1 MSEQGITYA
10 SGEEAVEGWVKSVAG
25 IVEGCVEIHLS
36 EVLKRKYGNSQLSGT
51 MIFTL
56 PDGTITGHI
65 TCVLK
70 YMLNV
75 VYGTEM
81 TGMDLVDHLISEIK
95 KLDLEVSE
103 NVE

>member
-1 MSEQGITYA
+1 MSGQGITYA
-10 SGEEAVEGWVKSVAG
+10 SGEEAVEGWIKSVAG

-36 EVLKRKYGNSQLSGT
+36 EVLNHKYGNSQLSGT

-56 PDGTITGHI
+56 PDGTITGNV
-65 TCVLK
+65 TGVLK

-75 VYGTEM
+75 VYETEM

-95 KLDLEVSE
+95 KLDLEISE
-103 NVE
+103 DVA

>member
-1 MSEQGITYA
+1 
-10 SGEEAVEGWVKSVAG
+10 
-25 IVEGCVEIHLS
+25 
-36 EVLKRKYGNSQLSGT
+36 

-65 TCVLK
+65 TGVLK

-75 VYGTEM
+75 VCGTEM
-81 TGMDLVDHLISEIK
+81 TGIDLVDHLISEIK

-103 NVE
+103 DVE

>member
-65 TCVLK
+65 TGVLK

-75 VYGTEM
+75 VYG

-95 KLDLEVSE
+95 KLDLEISE
-103 NVE
+103 DVA

>member
-65 TCVLK
+65 TGVLK

-95 KLDLEVSE
+95 KLDLEISE
-103 NVE
+103 DVA

>member
-1 MSEQGITYA
+1 MSGQGITYA
-10 SGEEAVEGWVKSVAG
+10 SGEEAVEGWIKSVAG
-25 IVEGCVEIHLS
+25 ILEGCVEIHLS
-36 EVLKRKYGNSQLSGT
+36 EVLNRKYGNSQTEGT

-56 PDGTITGHI
+56 PDGTITGNV
-65 TCVLK
+65 TGVLK

-75 VYGTEM
+75 VYETEM

-103 NVE
+103 DVA